1 MRIKSYLLYII
12 VGFLLSCEDPNYKL
26 TVIVFPEDGGYVNKF
41 NGIYQVGDEVFLEAT
56 PNKNYRFLG
65 WGGNI
70 FGLENTYNL
79 TISKDVTVIAEFI
92 LLDSDGDGVTD
103 DIDQCNNS
111 LPGDNVNSSGCI
123 DNDLDSDN
131 DGVINLIDECS
142 NTPDNTTVN
151 EKGCPLI
158 YLAENGV
165 TLIASEDARDSIGK
179 IVLFQGMEVEIISD
193 WNHMRSLIP
202 STYSSEKKIVTTFL
216 EETQELCSLPCQI
229 DNNFDMTSWD
239 MSNVKTMYFTFWN
252 LINFNQD
259 LSHWDISKVT
269 SMEGVF
275 FHSYNP
281 KVNLAKWNVSNVK
294 NMKRLFR
301 GAYLANPDV
310 SNWDVSNVENMQEMF
325 YETKID
331 RDISMW
337 DVRKVTNMEKMFYN
351 ANNFNQDLSIWE
363 VDNVIEC
370 SSFFKNA
377 DAWDLPKPS
386 FLKCDP
392 GE

>member
-1 MRIKSYLLYII
+1 M
-12 VGFLLSCEDPNYKL
+12 
-26 TVIVFPEDGGYVNKF
+26 VFPEDGGYINKF
-41 NGIYQVGDEVFLEAT
+41 NGIYKVGDEVFLEAT
-56 PNKNYRFLG
+56 PNKNYRFLR

-70 FGLENTYNL
+70 FGVENTYNL
-79 TISKDVTVIAEFI
+79 TISRDVTVIAEFI

-103 DIDQCNNS
+103 DLDQCNNS

-131 DGVINLIDECS
+131 DGVANIIDQCP
-142 NTPDNTTVN
+142 NTSDGTSVN

-165 TLIASEDARDSIGK
+165 TMVATEDARDSIGK
-179 IVLFQGMEVEIISD
+179 IVFFKGMEVEIISD

-202 STYSSEKKIVTTFL
+202 STYSSKKKLVTTFL
-216 EETQELCSLPCQI
+216 EETKELCALPCQI
-229 DNNFDMTSWD
+229 DDNFDMTSWD

-259 LSHWDISKVT
+259 LSHWDMSSVT

-325 YETKID
+325 YDTKID

-351 ANNFNQDLSIWE
+351 ADKFNQDLSIWE
-363 VDNVIEC
+363 VDNVVEC
-370 SSFFKNA
+370 SLFFKNA

>member
-41 NGIYQVGDEVFLEAT
+41 NGVYQVGDEVFLEAT

-79 TISKDVTVIAEFI
+79 TISRDVTVIAEFI

-111 LPGDNVNSSGCI
+111 LPGDNVNSSGCV

-131 DGVINLIDECS
+131 DGVINLIDECP

-259 LSHWDISKVT
+259 LSKYSK
-269 SMEGVF
+269 
-275 FHSYNP
+275 
-281 KVNLAKWNVSNVK
+281 
-294 NMKRLFR
+294 
-301 GAYLANPDV
+301 
-310 SNWDVSNVENMQEMF
+310 
-325 YETKID
+325 
-331 RDISMW
+331 
-337 DVRKVTNMEKMFYN
+337 
-351 ANNFNQDLSIWE
+351 
-363 VDNVIEC
+363 
-370 SSFFKNA
+370 
-377 DAWDLPKPS
+377 
-386 FLKCDP
+386 
-392 GE
+392 